1 MNFGPIKNRVQAL
14 LVDPKKEFLVIKT
27 EARTSAFIL
36 NNYVYPLML
45 VFIITTFIGSVVF
58 GNDTL
63 LDGIINF
70 VFSVLVTIP
79 ALFLSIY
86 IGIWTMKM
94 VFPKVNLKYQNFKL
108 NLPELKIETLGLKT
122 FTLITYSL
130 TPVYISM
137 IVSGV
142 FPGLSKL
149 INLFGLYGIIIYWL
163 GADILIDEMIPKNRN
178 LFIILSLTIFIGL
191 FLIMR
196 LGMKSLF
203 ELFL

>member
-1 MNFGPIKNRVQAL
+1 MNFSPIKNRVQAL
-14 LVDPKKEFLVIKT
+14 LVDPKREFLVIKT
-27 EARTSAFIL
+27 ESQTSTSIL
-36 NNYVYPLML
+36 NNFVYPLML

-70 VFSVLVTIP
+70 VFSILVTIP
-79 ALFLSIY
+79 AVFLSIY
-86 IGIWTMKM
+86 IGIWSMKK
-94 VFPKVNLKYQNFKL
+94 VFPKVNLNYQHFKL

-122 FTLITYSL
+122 FTLIAYSL

-149 INLFGLYGIIIYWL
+149 INLFGLYGFIVYWL
-163 GADILIDEMIPKNRN
+163 GAEVIIDEMIPKNRN
-178 LFIILSLTIFIGL
+178 LFIILSLSIFVVL
-191 FLIMR
+191 FLLMR

>member
-1 MNFGPIKNRVQAL
+1 MNFSPIKNRVQAL
-14 LVDPKKEFLVIKT
+14 LVDPKREFLVIKT
-27 EARTSAFIL
+27 ESQTSTSIL

-79 ALFLSIY
+79 AVFLSIY
-86 IGIWTMKM
+86 IGIWSMKK
-94 VFPKVNLKYQNFKL
+94 VFPKVNLNYQHFKL

-122 FTLITYSL
+122 FTLIAYSL

-142 FPGLSKL
+142 FPGLSEL
-149 INLFGLYGIIIYWL
+149 INLFGLYGFIIYWL
-163 GADILIDEMIPKNRN
+163 GAEVLIDDMIPKNRN
-178 LFIILSLTIFIGL
+178 LFIILSLTIFVAL
-191 FLIMR
+191 FLVLR

>member
-1 MNFGPIKNRVQAL
+1 MNFSPIKNRVQAL
-14 LVDPKKEFLVIKT
+14 LVDPKREFLVIKT
-27 EARTSAFIL
+27 ESQTSTSIL

-58 GNDTL
+58 GDDTL
-63 LDGIINF
+63 IDGIINF

-79 ALFLSIY
+79 AVFLSIY
-86 IGIWTMKM
+86 IGIWSMKK
-94 VFPKVNLKYQNFKL
+94 VFPKVNLNYQHFKL

-122 FTLITYSL
+122 FTLIAYSL

-142 FPGLSKL
+142 FPGLSEL
-149 INLFGLYGIIIYWL
+149 INLFGLYGFIIYWL
-163 GADILIDEMIPKNRN
+163 GAEVLIDDMIPKNRN
-178 LFIILSLTIFIGL
+178 LFIILSLTIFVAL
-191 FLIMR
+191 FLVLR